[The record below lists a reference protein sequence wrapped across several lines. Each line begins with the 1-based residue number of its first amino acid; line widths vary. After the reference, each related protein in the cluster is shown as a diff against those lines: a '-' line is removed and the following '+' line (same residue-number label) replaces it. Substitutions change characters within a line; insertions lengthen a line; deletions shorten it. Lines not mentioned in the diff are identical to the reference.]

1 MRNGFVINKIDN
13 RTADVDVGA
22 HIRMAFGDDAAKGCA
37 DGRVMQINLGQ
48 ISDSPGFELKQ
59 PGPRP

>member
-1 MRNGFVINKIDN
+1 
-13 RTADVDVGA
+13 
-22 HIRMAFGDDAAKGCA
+22 MAFGDDAAKGCA